1 MWAGVPQKGWVV
13 SLWVNLGKWMS
24 SEKQALEKSRSTQRC
39 EQKSRTFSSPGCT
52 PLCLPGLA
60 KRSFLTGRLDC
71 LYMRPNASGSVSF
84 FVLTPST

>member
-24 SEKQALEKSRSTQRC
+24 SEKQALEKSRTTQRC
-39 EQKSRTFSSPGCT
+39 EQKSCTFSSPGCT

-60 KRSFLTGRLDC
+60 KRSFLRQAGLPLHAAKCLRLYFLLC
-71 LYMRPNASGSVSF
+71 FY
-84 FVLTPST
+84 